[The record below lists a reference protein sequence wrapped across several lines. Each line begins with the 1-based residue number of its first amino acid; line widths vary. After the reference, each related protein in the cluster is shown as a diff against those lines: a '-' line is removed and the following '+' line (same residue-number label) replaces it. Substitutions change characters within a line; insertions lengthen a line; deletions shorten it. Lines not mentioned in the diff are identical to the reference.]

1 MQQSRV
7 DEFSVEVAGG
17 EIFVT
22 RWQAAE
28 QSARS
33 PITRTPIAQS
43 PIVLLH
49 DSLGCVAMWRDFPA
63 LLAAQTGRQVI
74 AYDRLGFGRSSAQTE
89 APDFHFI
96 DIEARQYFPALCAA
110 LNLER
115 VVLMGHS
122 VGGAMALAIASDPAQ
137 SQRCAAV
144 ITESTAPLIEART
157 LAGIRAAQA
166 EFRKPEQMARLS
178 KYHGDKAHWVLS
190 AWTDIWLDPA
200 FAHWTL
206 DPYLAGLRCPLL
218 SLHGDADEFASAAAP
233 QRIVQGAGAE
243 AELALLEGVGH
254 VPHRE
259 VPALIADLV
268 LSFLV
273 QQEID

>member
-1 MQQSRV
+1 M
-7 DEFSVEVAGG
+7 DYCHVAIPGG
-17 EIFVT
+17 TLFVRRYT
-22 RWQAAE
+22 APVAK
-28 QSARS
+28 SLA
-33 PITRTPIAQS
+33 

-89 APDFHFI
+89 AADFDFI
-96 DIEARQYFPALCAA
+96 DTEARQYFPALYAA
-110 LNLER
+110 LNLDR

-166 EFRKPEQMARLS
+166 QFRDPQRMARLS
-178 KYHGDKAHWVLS
+178 KYHGDKASWVLR
-190 AWTDIWLDPA
+190 AWTDIWLEPA

-206 DPYLAGLRCPLL
+206 DAYLAGINCPLL
-218 SLHGDADEFASAAAP
+218 SIHGDADEFASAAAP
-233 QRIVQGAGAE
+233 QRIVQGAGAG
-243 AELALLEGVGH
+243 AELAVLEGVGH
-254 VPHRE
+254 LPHRE
-259 VPALIADLV
+259 EPALIADLV
-268 LSFLV
+268 QPFLL
-273 QQEID
+273 QYGID